1 MENNNIKFY
10 FKSESGEYIPLC
22 QIEEINQVDF
32 DLADSSEIQKPF
44 FPSTAECSFTFKQNS
59 TQIHFMFAKVLMS
72 DIIKRNKRGSK
83 LWHLAVNSKKSRVR
97 KKAFAR
103 LLIEDLKMQTKFQH
117 KER

>member
-97 KKAFAR
+97 KKSFCTTFNRR
-103 LLIEDLKMQTKFQH
+103 LKNANKITT
-117 KER
+117 